1 MSIRIITISRQFG
14 CGGHTV
20 GQLVAEKLGLPLYDN
35 ELVTKIAEKSG
46 FDVSFVKE
54 NGEKVFTSMG
64 MSYYMGFQSPSA
76 YTPLSLYDQLY
87 IAQHNI
93 IRELA
98 ENEEC
103 VIIGRCADYI
113 LEERSDT
120 LRTFIYA
127 DNEFRAKRIIETYG
141 DNGQKIEKRIK
152 DKDNSRSAYYRHY
165 TNREWGDSANYHL
178 CLNSGFLGIDE
189 CADLIVDVVRKKA

>member
-14 CGGHTV
+14 SGGHTV
-20 GQLVAEKLGLPLYDN
+20 GQLIAEKLGLPLYDN

-54 NGEKVFTSMG
+54 NSEKVFTAMG
-64 MSYYMGFQSPSA
+64 MSYYMGFQNPAA

-98 ENEEC
+98 EKEEC
-103 VIIGRCADYI
+103 VIIGRCSDYI
-113 LEERSDT
+113 LEDRDDT

-127 DNEFRAKRIIETYG
+127 DNDYRAKRIIESYG
-141 DNGQKIEKRIK
+141 DTGVKVEKRIK
-152 DKDNSRSAYYRHY
+152 DKDNGRSAYYRHY
-165 TNREWGDSANYHL
+165 TNREWGDPANYHM
-178 CLNSGFLGIDE
+178 CLNSGFIGIE
-189 CADLIVDVVRKKA
+189 QCADLIVQAVRSK

>member
-14 CGGHTV
+14 SGGHTV
-20 GQLVAEKLGLPLYDN
+20 GQLIAEKLGLPLYDN

-54 NGEKVFTSMG
+54 NSEKVFTAMG
-64 MSYYMGFQSPSA
+64 MSYYMGFQNPAA

-98 ENEEC
+98 EKEEC

-113 LEERSDT
+113 LEDRDDT

-127 DNEFRAKRIIETYG
+127 DNDYRAKRIIESYG
-141 DNGQKIEKRIK
+141 DNGVKVEKRIK
-152 DKDNSRSAYYRHY
+152 DKDNGRSAYYRHY
-165 TNREWGDSANYHL
+165 TNREWGDPANYHM
-178 CLNSGFLGIDE
+178 CLNSGFIGIE
-189 CADLIVDVVRKKA
+189 QCADLIVQAVRSK

>member
-14 CGGHTV
+14 SGGHTV
-20 GQLVAEKLGLPLYDN
+20 GQLIAEKLGLPLYDN

-54 NGEKVFTSMG
+54 NSEKVFTAMG
-64 MSYYMGFQSPSA
+64 MSYYMGFQNPAA

-98 ENEEC
+98 EKEEC

-113 LEERSDT
+113 LEDRDDT

-127 DNEFRAKRIIETYG
+127 DNDYRAKRIIESYG
-141 DNGQKIEKRIK
+141 DTGVKVEKRIK
-152 DKDNSRSAYYRHY
+152 DKDNGRSAYYRHY
-165 TNREWGDSANYHL
+165 TNREWGDPANYHM
-178 CLNSGFLGIDE
+178 CLNSGFIGIE
-189 CADLIVDVVRKKA
+189 QCADLIVQAVRSK